1 MIAAIYL
8 DAGLAAARDFVKRAL
23 LETAIEAR
31 RNAPRAYPTTS
42 RRCRS
47 CCRRAALPPAR
58 YRVVREA
65 GPDHQ
70 KTFWIEVG
78 VAGLVTATGSGSNKK
93 EAEQSAAEQALEQL
107 RAEKDKVE

>member
-1 MIAAIYL
+1 
-8 DAGLAAARDFVKRAL
+8 
-23 LETAIEAR
+23 
-31 RNAPRAYPTTS
+31 
-42 RRCRS
+42 
-47 CCRRAALPPAR
+47 
-58 YRVVREA
+58 VVREA

-78 VAGLVTATGSGSNKK
+78 VAGLVTATGVGSNKK